1 MPLIFCPECHN
12 QVSDQA
18 ENCPHCGYP
27 IKTDDNNKNKNVK
40 KPLIKQ
46 WWFWVILLFV
56 LVLIGKLITPSI
68 EYEDTLP
75 RQQVNQQQVDH
86 QAIVNKIDS
95 ALETTFG
102 KEYSAVQYSEED
114 KTYYIYTW
122 GDYVTA
128 GVIFAQEGET
138 ANIDAWNDM
147 VNTFV
152 TTNIQIKEAVEKLG
166 DTESSVSLTV
176 QNEINKDRT
185 LLLIIDGEVIYNV
198 MEDK

>member
-18 ENCPHCGYP
+18 KNCPHCGYP
-27 IKTDDNNKNKNVK
+27 LKTNEENGDENAK

-46 WWFWVILLFV
+46 WWFWVILLFG

-68 EYEDTLP
+68 EYDDTLS
-75 RQQVNQQQVDH
+75 RQQVNHQQIDH
-86 QAIVNKIDS
+86 QSIVNKIGS

-102 KEYSAVQYSEED
+102 KDYSAVQYSEED
-114 KTYYIYTW
+114 RTYHIYTW

-128 GVIFAQEGET
+128 GVIFAQEGEIT
-138 ANIDAWNDM
+138 NLEAWNDM

-152 TTNIQIKEAVEKLG
+152 DTNIQIKEAVEKLG
-166 DTESSVSLTV
+166 DTESSVALTV

-198 MEDK
+198 VDN

>member
-1 MPLIFCPECHN
+1 M
-12 QVSDQA
+12 
-18 ENCPHCGYP
+18 
-27 IKTDDNNKNKNVK
+27 
-40 KPLIKQ
+40 
-46 WWFWVILLFV
+46 
-56 LVLIGKLITPSI
+56 
-68 EYEDTLP
+68 P

-86 QAIVNKIDS
+86 QAIVNKIGS

-102 KEYSAVQYSEED
+102 KDYSAVQYSEED